1 MAEDQ
6 CKVIYSS
13 SFVTWLNSLSADDR
27 TSIVAFIRLIRE
39 HGVAIA
45 GSYSKPV
52 KGSKIHS
59 LRELRKVLNG
69 RKIRI
74 LYAFDPLRRS
84 IILTGGDKTNDKRW
98 YEKNITIAGREW
110 SIWLKIDSK

>member
-1 MAEDQ
+1 MCQ
-6 CKVIYSS
+6 YG
-13 SFVTWLNSLSADDR
+13 SLAASGR
-27 TSIVAFIRLIRE
+27 NEEGNRLFRE
-39 HGVAIA
+39 HGVALA

-74 LYAFDPLRRS
+74 LYAFDPLRRA

-98 YEKNITIAGREW
+98 YEKNIAIAEREW

>member
-1 MAEDQ
+1 MCQRA
-6 CKVIYSS
+6 VIKGARI
-13 SFVTWLNSLSADDR
+13 WLGLCSL
-27 TSIVAFIRLIRE
+27 TLPIKTRE
-39 HGVAIA
+39 HGVALA

-74 LYAFDPLRRS
+74 LYAFDPLRRT
-84 IILTGGDKTNDKRW
+84 IILTGGDKTNDKQW
-98 YEKNITIAGREW
+98 YEKT
-110 SIWLKIDSK
+110 